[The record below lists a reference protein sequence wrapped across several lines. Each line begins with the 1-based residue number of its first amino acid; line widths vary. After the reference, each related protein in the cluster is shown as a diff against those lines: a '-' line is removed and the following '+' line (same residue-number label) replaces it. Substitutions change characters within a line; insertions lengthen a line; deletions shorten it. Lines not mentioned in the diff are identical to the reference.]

1 MLSSLHGLALLV
13 ALIGQ
18 FAVCE
23 IMHSIDRGQLNGTED
38 VIFFVNSFC
47 ALKSLD

>member
-23 IMHSIDRGQLNGTED
+23 NMHSIDRGQLNGSED
-38 VIFFVNSFC
+38 VIFLLIHFVH
-47 ALKSLD
+47 